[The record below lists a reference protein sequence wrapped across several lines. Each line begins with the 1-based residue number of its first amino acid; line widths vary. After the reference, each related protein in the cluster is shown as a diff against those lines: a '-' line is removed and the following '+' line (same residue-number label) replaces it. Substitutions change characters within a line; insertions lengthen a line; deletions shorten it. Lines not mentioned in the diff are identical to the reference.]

1 MLIKALSA
9 KTQRAFAANASSV
22 CPVCIM
28 HPAQMDDAFCKSVTS
43 TVNSKITITMKAT
56 PNKGMKLSAEDVRAC
71 LQHRLHRSLNYRFY
85 LVLCSRYTFQ
95 SRLKGVERCRLT
107 PATVLGYFKEEGE
120 ELGVGSK
127 LVSSDGKIRI

>member
-9 KTQRAFAANASSV
+9 KTHRAFAPNASSV
-22 CPVCIM
+22 CSVCIM

>member
-1 MLIKALSA
+1 
-9 KTQRAFAANASSV
+9 
-22 CPVCIM
+22 
-28 HPAQMDDAFCKSVTS
+28 
-43 TVNSKITITMKAT
+43 MKVT

-107 PATVLGYFKEEGE
+107 PATVLGYVQGGRGGV
-120 ELGVGSK
+120 GVGSK

>member
-9 KTQRAFAANASSV
+9 KTHRAFAPNASSV
-22 CPVCIM
+22 CSVCIM

-43 TVNSKITITMKAT
+43 TVNSKIAITMKVT
-56 PNKGMKLSAEDVRAC
+56 PNRGMKLSAEDVRAC

-95 SRLKGVERCRLT
+95 SHLISVERCRLT
-107 PATVLGYFKEEGE
+107 LATVLGYFKRERE
-120 ELGVGSK
+120 ELG
-127 LVSSDGKIRI
+127 

>member
-9 KTQRAFAANASSV
+9 KTHRAFAPNASSV

>member
-9 KTQRAFAANASSV
+9 KTKRAFAPNASSV

-28 HPAQMDDAFCKSVTS
+28 HPAHMDDAFCKSVTS

>member
-9 KTQRAFAANASSV
+9 KTQRAFAPNASSV
-22 CPVCIM
+22 YPVCIM

-56 PNKGMKLSAEDVRAC
+56 PNKGMKPSAEDVRAC

>member
-9 KTQRAFAANASSV
+9 KTQRAFAPNASSV

-71 LQHRLHRSLNYRFY
+71 LQHRLHRSLNYIPHAALPLHLSEPLEKRGT
-85 LVLCSRYTFQ
+85 LPSHASQGAGLLQGGRGGGGD
-95 SRLKGVERCRLT
+95 RK
-107 PATVLGYFKEEGE
+107 
-120 ELGVGSK
+120 
-127 LVSSDGKIRI
+127 

>member
-9 KTQRAFAANASSV
+9 KTQRAFAPNASSV

-43 TVNSKITITMKAT
+43 TVNSKIAITMKAT

-71 LQHRLHRSLNYRFY
+71 LHHRLHRSLNYIPHAALPLHLSEPLEKRGT
-85 LVLCSRYTFQ
+85 LPSHASQGAGLLQGGR
-95 SRLKGVERCRLT
+95 G
-107 PATVLGYFKEEGE
+107 
-120 ELGVGSK
+120 GVGGRK
-127 LVSSDGKIRI
+127 

>member
-9 KTQRAFAANASSV
+9 KPQRAFAPNASSV

>member
-1 MLIKALSA
+1 MVIKALSA
-9 KTQRAFAANASSV
+9 KTQRAFAPNASSV

-43 TVNSKITITMKAT
+43 TVNSKITITMKVT

-85 LVLCSRYTFQ
+85 LVLCSRYTF
-95 SRLKGVERCRLT
+95 
-107 PATVLGYFKEEGE
+107 
-120 ELGVGSK
+120 
-127 LVSSDGKIRI
+127 

>member
-9 KTQRAFAANASSV
+9 KTQRAFAPNASSV

-71 LQHRLHRSLNYRFY
+71 LQHRLHRSLNHIPHAALPLHLSEPLEKRGT
-85 LVLCSRYTFQ
+85 LPSHASQGAGLLQGGR
-95 SRLKGVERCRLT
+95 G
-107 PATVLGYFKEEGE
+107 
-120 ELGVGSK
+120 GVGGRK
-127 LVSSDGKIRI
+127 